1 MHTNERNPAD
11 GPEEEDMPATERDL
25 AEDAPWKRIQKNTF
39 TRWCNEHLKKAN
51 KNIND
56 LETDLSDGLRLIALI
71 EVLSHKRIP
80 RYNKRPTFRA
90 MKLENVSAALQF
102 LEDEHIKIVNIDSS
116 DIVNGKLKLI
126 LGLIWTLILHYSIS
140 MPMWEGDDEPAVK
153 QTPKEKLLGFV
164 QAKVPDL
171 PVKNF
176 NKDWNDG
183 KACGALV
190 DACAPGLCPDWEDW
204 NPNDK
209 VKNCEEAMDL
219 ADKWLGV
226 PKLLSP
232 EDMASPHVD
241 DLSVMTYVSQF
252 PQAKLKPGAPLRPKT
267 NPNKAPAAPRAQ
279 PNKVRVFGK
288 GVEATGNQV
297 GSPAPFTI
305 DTFSAGGGDI
315 KVSVENPRGKQEQF
329 KLEENLNKAKTYT
342 CTYTPTMEGTYVVK
356 VIFAGKE
363 VPKSPFKVGVA
374 ASKSDPSKCSAK
386 GPGLESAGVV
396 ANKATYFD
404 IFTAGA
410 GPGAVN
416 VVIADPDGKT
426 NTVPVE
432 MEQTGDGQ
440 FRCTYK
446 PLKMGIHTITVTFD
460 GSNIPKSPFKVN
472 VAMPKEDPA
481 STTGTL
487 IDFGDDSPT
496 KGSTQK
502 KETPPSFSSPGLLD
516 DGGSLDTK
524 SPSDPLSNQQA
535 LKPDS
540 SQDLLGFDS
549 EEEDED
555 AVNAAA
561 CRAYGRGI
569 QARGVRAKEVADFRV
584 VTKAAG
590 QGELKVSVIGPGG
603 MEMPV
608 KVSDQGDGN
617 YACQYRPGKP
627 GVYKVN
633 ITFSGQHIPKSPFT
647 VNVGSEAKPSRIRAY
662 GPGLEGGQVGHPA
675 EFVVETAGED
685 ISGLGGYEATKGLG
699 FSIEGPSQA
708 KIECHDNGDGSCD
721 VVYWPTEAGE
731 YAVHI
736 VTDDEDIANSPYMA
750 QIRPQDKKFTPG
762 QVKAYGPGLEK
773 TGIVVGRTMEF
784 TVDAKKVPA
793 GQLQIW
799 AYDQEAEKM
808 DVKVRDNGNKTYTC
822 TYTPTKAIR
831 YTIDISW
838 DQVNIPNS
846 PFRVHVAEGSYPN
859 KVRVYGPG
867 VEKTGLKSGKPTQF
881 TVDCTEAG
889 SGDVSIGIKCSPGVV
904 GEREADIDFD
914 IVKNDNDTFTVSY
927 VPPAAGRYTI
937 MVMFGEQEI
946 PKSPFTI
953 QVESAGDASKVKA
966 EGPGLEPTGVVSGK
980 PTYFTVNTRGAGE
993 GKLDLDFVGPSRGG
1007 GAKDVNIVDNKDET
1021 FTVHYTPVAA
1031 GPMNVSVNY
1040 AGKPIPKSPFKVNV
1054 APPVDLS
1061 KVKVDGLGEKVI
1073 VNQEKEFVVHTRG
1086 AGGLGVVEI
1095 TIVSVTT
1102 KKVLKTTRVEKRG
1115 DDYVCVFT
1123 ALEVGMYAVNVMYDG
1138 LVVDGSPFGFEAVPG
1153 ANPGKVKA
1161 YGPGLKGGK
1170 VNREQT
1176 FTIDTREAGQG
1187 GLGLTIEGPSESRI
1201 ECKDRGDG
1209 TCSVSY
1215 WPEDVGEYSIN
1226 VMFADQHIPGSP
1238 FPARVVPAHDASKVK
1253 AKGPGLS
1260 PGNKAG
1266 DPCEFTVDIRE
1277 AGEAELTIE
1286 VITETGERVDVKI
1299 EETHEG
1305 TFRIQYVPQ
1314 IAGSYTITIKYGGD
1328 PIPQVPIRIT
1338 IEQKVDVSGIRCYGP
1353 GVEGMFVDAPTEFT
1367 IDAKS
1372 VSRRGGDNV
1381 RCVVQNPSGAKTEA
1395 AVKDNRDGTYTASY
1409 TPFEEGRHLIDVL
1422 YEELQVPGAPFK
1434 VQATEGCDPSKVR
1447 AYGPGLEGGLT
1458 DKPQQFTIETK
1469 GAGTGGLGLA
1479 IEGPSEAKM
1488 TCKDN
1493 KDGSCTVEYF
1503 PTTPGDYDIH
1513 ISYGEQPIRGSPF
1526 SVLIKDDIDVSK
1538 VKAYG
1543 PGLEKTGVRAQ
1554 NMQVFTVD
1562 HTKTGSA
1569 PLDVKVTSQ
1578 MGATVNTEVT
1588 DNHDGTH
1595 TVKYIPPSEGACKV
1609 DVKYDNQS
1617 IPQSPFN
1624 VRVEPPYDASKVK
1637 ATGPGL
1643 QQGVPASFPISF
1655 TIDCRDA
1662 GNADLEV
1669 ILEDPDGRMK
1679 SPEIH
1684 DNGDGTYTITYTPEQ
1699 SGNYTIEIKYGGEQV
1714 PRSPFRITVKPTG
1727 DANKCSVTVRI
1738 SPPGRVG
1745 QGQWI
1750 GDGMQPYIQIGEE
1763 TCVTVNCKTAG
1774 KGKVNCTIQ
1783 DANGEDVDVDVVEN
1797 DDGTFDIFYT
1807 AQQQGE
1813 YTITIR
1819 FGGQH
1824 IQGSP
1829 YKVQAV
1835 DDLAK
1840 IPNGTFQQQYMEQQ
1854 SSSFAYSSS
1863 TSMMVEESQ
1872 QHAERL
1878 HSAVYK
1884 TVDLLSE
1891 AESQLQTTNERL
1903 SSLQKEHDDL
1913 LDQNSKLHRL
1923 YHDKLTEVEQ
1933 LNSDLVEVRG
1943 MAEINSAKLQSNI
1956 SILNEEVEALKSKHK
1971 IQEGQLRDRESE
1983 IEELR
1988 RRIRELEAENEALR
2002 RKIADLRRELDDQ
2015 TANMERYQRE
2025 ARDANSE
2032 VERLEQLLAQR
2043 ESDIRG
2049 LQSDL
2054 LSARDEVNITK
2065 MKTTEITRAE
2075 SEQLSSQMKLSN
2087 DLQMALNEKQGRLGA
2102 MEAEARKLRSD
2113 LEISR
2118 RDNEEKFAEING
2130 LKNKTRDMESEL
2142 SGLNQKLYQDKQ
2154 ANRSL
2159 QEKLDDLQFEM
2170 NRLRREL
2177 QEKEGY
2183 ITSME
2188 TKMSNLESSVVG
2200 QSSEKD
2206 GKIQEQMEEIRRLR
2220 MKIESLNDDM
2230 TERERKMLDLAREKE
2245 ELQGQY
2251 EFYYSETSK
2260 LQTQVTEIQTVQTQ
2274 MGGSTEALE
2283 DELESLRRRLKS
2295 DNEHANQ
2302 EAFELHR
2309 RITELELERNTATE
2323 KLKHMEVNM
2332 SQGSGEV
2339 EKLRQQLRRAEQ
2351 DSSNTELRYN
2361 EMHKVNERLRGD
2373 MDDILHQRDIAQ
2385 RLSKEQEAKL
2395 LSLSQRLRHLEEQT
2409 RTEILDLQSKLR
2421 NLQNEYQLLDR
2432 KQQDT
2437 LDKLRVAESELQ
2449 TERTARQSG
2458 EFSQTTVSKTTVTKT
2473 SAADQEVV
2481 KAAPAQMQQSAPTPR
2496 AEALELKLKQL
2507 EADALKMAEEM
2518 DSKLRGGQPDDDHD
2532 GPDGMERVGE
2542 EKLGRKPKGQGKP
2555 RRSGSHTS
2563 SSSSSSS
2570 SSDSEDEG
2578 KSSKKKH
2585 PKKKDGEK
2593 DKDHPKKKKGV
2604 NSDEEEPKK
2613 KGVDFGAL
2621 LADAKYR
2628 PDKVERITAVP
2639 GDEMM
2644 SVPNEAKSRPDDE
2657 KSRPRWQEDA
2667 KAAPG
2672 DEPFFASPADAARQ
2686 PWGKQGVVPAEEMQS
2701 RPDELRARPWRKGV
2715 PEDVTKSGP
2724 DDTNAQPRK
2733 KWGTPGNADDDDDI
2747 RPYKRGPDKATPGA
2761 QEEMMMADE
2770 MEAGAPGRMRPV
2782 EFVVPIFIEVL
2793 SSGNLTAEVK
2803 QPSGRIAQPK
2813 FIDNRDGSLTI
2824 KYTPTE
2830 AGLHE
2835 LGIKYNGEHIP
2846 GSPIQFHVDE
2856 IRPGQVSAFGSGL
2869 SHGVAGQ
2876 QSNFTIVTKDA
2887 GAGGLALAV
2896 EGPSKAEI
2904 TCRDNKDGTCSVSYL
2919 PTQPGEYNIIV
2930 KFADRHIPGSPFKAK
2945 IVGDQR
2951 KPQQVAVG
2959 AANEVSLK
2967 IAEQD
2972 LSLLQ
2977 ASIRSPSG
2985 HEEPCLLKRLS
2996 NGHIGISFTPREVGE
3011 HLVSV
3016 KKNGRH
3022 VANSPFK
3029 ILVGQQEIGDARK
3042 VKVKGTGLRE
3052 SATFDVA
3059 EFTVDTR
3066 EAGYGG
3072 LGLSIEGPS
3081 KADINCRD
3089 NEDGTCTVTYRPT
3102 EPGNYII
3109 NIKFADQ
3116 HVPGSP
3122 FTVKV
3127 TGEGAGKHT
3136 EKITR
3141 KRQAASVATVGSTCD
3156 LNLKI
3161 PANWFQMIQ
3170 ASKRI
3175 ETVTRTEIKGGV
3187 HHHIRETRVVP
3198 GETSPF
3204 DLSAQVTSPSGR
3216 TEDAEIVELEN
3227 CTYSVRFVPAEMG
3240 IHTVSVRYKGQHVP
3254 GSPFQFTVGP
3264 LTEGGA
3270 GKVQAGGPGLER
3282 GEVGQLSEFTIWTR
3296 EAGAGGLAIAVEGP
3310 AKAEINFEDRKD
3322 GSCGVSYMPTD
3333 PGEYQ
3338 VSIKFN
3344 DDHIPGSPFSVDVT
3358 PPMGDARQVSVSSL
3372 QETGLKLNQPA
3383 SFAVQ
3388 LNGARPGD
3396 LQAQVI
3402 APSGAQEE
3410 CIITD
3415 VEEAGQYVVRFMP
3428 RENGVYTVH
3437 VTYNG
3442 VPIPGSPFR
3451 IRAGSTL
3458 VEGDAGMVHA
3468 YGAGLEG
3475 GRTGERC
3482 EFIVNT
3488 INAGAGALAIT
3499 VDGPSK
3505 VQLDCVECDEGYKV
3519 TYIPRAPGDYNIS
3532 VKYAGQNPIVG
3543 SPFRARITGP
3553 KMAGAVSGVHESC
3566 SVVVETVSKSSA
3578 QASYAGGVQ
3587 GMSRLLSD
3595 ATKVKSQG
3603 MGLKKGF
3610 LGQKNSFNVD
3620 CGNAGTNMLMVGVH
3634 GPRTPCEEVNVK
3646 HMGGQKY
3653 NVVYTVREKGDYEL
3667 IVKWGDQ
3674 HIPGSPFKVT
3684 VT

>member
-11 GPEEEDMPATERDL
+11 GPEDEEMPATERDL

-51 KNIND
+51 KNINE

-140 MPMWEGDDEPAVK
+140 MPMWEGEDEPTVK

-164 QAKVPDL
+164 QARVPDL

-204 NPNDK
+204 NPNEK

-267 NPNKAPAAPRAQ
+267 NPNKAPAAPASQ

-305 DTFSAGGGDI
+305 DTFSAGGGDV

-356 VIFAGKE
+356 VVFAGKE

-404 IFTAGA
+404 IFTAVGEDAGLVRTKAARMEQTHNGA

-416 VVIADPDGKT
+416 VVIADPDGKM

-460 GSNIPKSPFKVN
+460 GSNIPKSPFKVH
-472 VAMPKEDPA
+472 VAMPKEEPA
-481 STTGTL
+481 SDTGML
-487 IDFGDDSPT
+487 IDFGDASPP

-502 KETPPSFSSPGLLD
+502 KETPPAFSSPDLLLD
-516 DGGSLDTK
+516 DGGSLGTK

-540 SQDLLGFDS
+540 SQDLLGLDS
-549 EEEDED
+549 ETEEEDED

-590 QGELKVSVIGPGG
+590 QGEVKVSVIGPGG

-608 KVSDQGDGN
+608 KVADQGDGN

-736 VTDDEDIANSPYMA
+736 VTDEEDIANSPYMA

-773 TGIVVGRTMEF
+773 TGIVVGRPVEF
-784 TVDAKKVPA
+784 TVDAKKVPP

-799 AYDQEAEKM
+799 AYDQEAEKVE
-808 DVKVRDNGNKTYTC
+808 VKVRDNGNKTYTC
-822 TYTPTKAIR
+822 SYTPVKAIR
-831 YTIDISW
+831 YTIDVSW
-838 DQVNIPNS
+838 EQVNIPNS

-953 QVESAGDASKVKA
+953 QVESSGDASKVRA

-1102 KKVLKTTRVEKRG
+1102 KMVLKTTRVEKRG
-1115 DDYVCVFT
+1115 DDYVCIFT
-1123 ALEVGMYAVNVMYDG
+1123 ALEVGMYAVNVKYDG

-1153 ANPGKVKA
+1153 ADPSKVKA

-1226 VMFADQHIPGSP
+1226 IMFADHHIPGSP

-1253 AKGPGLS
+1253 ASGPGLS

-1299 EETHEG
+1299 EDTRDG
-1305 TFRIQYVPQ
+1305 TFRIKYVPQ
-1314 IAGSYTITIKYGGD
+1314 IAGSYTITIRYGGD

-1353 GVEGMFVDAPTEFT
+1353 GVEGMFVDAPTDFT

-1372 VSRRGGDNV
+1372 VSKRGGDNV

-1434 VQATEGCDPSKVR
+1434 VQAKEGCDPTKVR

-1562 HTKTGSA
+1562 HAKTGSA

-1588 DNHDGTH
+1588 DNRDGTH
-1595 TVKYIPPSEGACKV
+1595 TVKYVPPSEGACKV

-1624 VRVEPPYDASKVK
+1624 VRVLPPYDASKVK

-1750 GDGMQPYIQIGEE
+1750 GEGMQPYIQIGEE

-1819 FGGQH
+1819 FGGEH

-1835 DDLAK
+1835 DDLSK
-1840 IPNGTFQQQYMEQQ
+1840 IPNGTFQQQHMEQQ
-1854 SSSFAYSSS
+1854 SSSYSSS
-1863 TSMMVEESQ
+1863 TSMMIEESSSSVTTQEVEVEESQ

-1903 SSLQKEHDDL
+1903 SSLQTEHDDL

-1933 LNSDLVEVRG
+1933 LNSELVEVRG

-1956 SILNEEVEALKSKHK
+1956 SILHEEVDALKSKHK

-2002 RKIADLRRELDDQ
+2002 KKIADLRRELDDQ
-2015 TANMERYQRE
+2015 TAAMERYQRE

-2102 MEAEARKLRSD
+2102 MEAEAHKLRSD

-2118 RDNEEKFAEING
+2118 RDNEDKFAEINS
-2130 LKNKTRDMESEL
+2130 LKNKTRDMESKL
-2142 SGLNQKLYQDKQ
+2142 SGLNQKLYNDKQ

-2177 QEKEGY
+2177 QEKESY

-2188 TKMSNLESSVVG
+2188 TKMSNLQSTAG
-2200 QSSEKD
+2200 QSTEKD
-2206 GKIQEQMEEIRRLR
+2206 GKIEEQMEEIRRLR

-2230 TERERKMLDLAREKE
+2230 TARERMMQDLVKEKD
-2245 ELQGQY
+2245 ELQSQY
-2251 EFYYSETSK
+2251 DFYYSETSK
-2260 LQTQVTEIQTVQTQ
+2260 LQTQVTQIESVQSQ
-2274 MGGSTEALE
+2274 MGGNTEALE

-2351 DSSNTELRYN
+2351 ESSNTELRYK
-2361 EMHKVNERLRGD
+2361 EMHKVNERLRSD
-2373 MDDILHQRDIAQ
+2373 MDDILHQRDMAQ

-2409 RTEILDLQSKLR
+2409 RSEILDLQSKLR

-2458 EFSQTTVSKTTVTKT
+2458 EFAQTTVSKTTVTKT

-2496 AEALELKLKQL
+2496 A
-2507 EADALKMAEEM
+2507 AEEM
-2518 DSKLRGGQPDDDHD
+2518 DSKLRGGRPDDDHD
-2532 GPDGMERVGE
+2532 GPDGM
-2542 EKLGRKPKGQGKP
+2542 
-2555 RRSGSHTS
+2555 
-2563 SSSSSSS
+2563 
-2570 SSDSEDEG
+2570 
-2578 KSSKKKH
+2578 
-2585 PKKKDGEK
+2585 
-2593 DKDHPKKKKGV
+2593 
-2604 NSDEEEPKK
+2604 
-2613 KGVDFGAL
+2613 
-2621 LADAKYR
+2621 
-2628 PDKVERITAVP
+2628 
-2639 GDEMM
+2639 
-2644 SVPNEAKSRPDDE
+2644 
-2657 KSRPRWQEDA
+2657 
-2667 KAAPG
+2667 
-2672 DEPFFASPADAARQ
+2672 
-2686 PWGKQGVVPAEEMQS
+2686 
-2701 RPDELRARPWRKGV
+2701 
-2715 PEDVTKSGP
+2715 
-2724 DDTNAQPRK
+2724 
-2733 KWGTPGNADDDDDI
+2733 
-2747 RPYKRGPDKATPGA
+2747 A

-2770 MEAGAPGRMRPV
+2770 MESGAPGRMRPV

-2919 PTQPGEYNIIV
+2919 PTTPGEYNIIV

-2977 ASIRSPSG
+2977 ASIRSPTG

-3042 VKVKGTGLRE
+3042 VKVKGSGLRE

-3127 TGEGAGKHT
+3127 SGEGAGKHT

-3227 CTYSVRFVPAEMG
+3227 CTYSVRFIPAEMG
-3240 IHTVSVRYKGQHVP
+3240 IHTVSVRYKGAHVP

-3264 LTEGGA
+3264 ITEGGA

-3344 DDHIPGSPFSVDVT
+3344 DDHIPGSPFSVDVI

-3451 IRAGSTL
+3451 IRAGTTL

-3595 ATKVKSQG
+3595 ASKVKSQG